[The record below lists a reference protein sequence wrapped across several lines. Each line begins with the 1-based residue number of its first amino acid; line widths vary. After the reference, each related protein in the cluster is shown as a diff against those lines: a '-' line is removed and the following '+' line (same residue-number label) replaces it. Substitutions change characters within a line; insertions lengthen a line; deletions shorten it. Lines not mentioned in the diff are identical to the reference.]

1 LAPCTIFEPQAQ
13 VIPDSLSMI
22 KNYFTVAF
30 RAIVRNKLSAFINI
44 FGLALAMTCAL
55 LITLFIRDELGYDQY
70 NLNAGRM
77 YRVTRNFLSKDGSVN
92 LHLGHVAPPF
102 GPLLKNDF
110 GEFEHVA
117 RTLNNRVTMAYQDNA
132 EVKKSFNE
140 DNFFF
145 AEPEL
150 FKIFSITTTEGD
162 PAKILSEPMSLMMSE
177 KAAAKYFG
185 KENPVGKTLR
195 VNGTFDMVVG
205 GVFKEFPRQA
215 HFHPEIFAS
224 FSTLNDTTIYGR
236 RRLET
241 NWGNNSFATYILASK
256 PLDVKAIEKQFPAFL
271 DRHMLPEDPSE
282 PKASTWTTLFLQK
295 VTDIHLT
302 SHLDSEHEANGNIN
316 NVYMMAVIAVFII
329 LIACF
334 NFVNL
339 STARA
344 SKRAKEVG
352 LRKAVGAL
360 KTQLIGQ
367 YLSESILIACL
378 ALFLAVM
385 FSYLSVGWL
394 NEFTGKSM
402 TLNPAKDFALFGGL
416 ILFTITVGI
425 LAGIYPAFIL
435 SGFKPAIVL
444 KGQQSSG
451 GGKGFLRKA
460 LVVAQFAVSIVLIIA
475 TAITLSQLR
484 YLNNRELGYQKD
496 QVVTLRYY
504 PEVASNYDAF
514 YNEIT
519 KESAIKNAARSSRI
533 PTGRLLD
540 SQGSARVQK
549 GDSLSESGVVLKNIR
564 IDHDFF
570 DTYQIDFASGRD
582 FSKERVNDD
591 SASFILNEAA
601 VAMLGLTNENI
612 VDKEFHYG
620 GVKGKV
626 IGVVKDF
633 HFESLHEPIVPLVF
647 QNGPFFSRL
656 SVKLASAN
664 TQAGIEAIA
673 RVWQEFMPS
682 RPFEY
687 DFLSMQYKNLYE
699 AEQKQS
705 QLFIIFAG
713 LAILIACLGLF
724 GLATFNAAQRVKE
737 IGVRKVLGASV
748 ANILGLLSREIIIL
762 IVISNVIAWPI
773 AWYFM
778 NEWLSGFAYH
788 ITMNIVV
795 YLASA
800 LAAIAV
806 ALVTVSTQTIRAAK
820 SNPANTLRYE

>member
-1 LAPCTIFEPQAQ
+1 ML
-13 VIPDSLSMI
+13 

-55 LITLFIRDELGYDQY
+55 LISLFIQDELAYDRY
-70 NLNAGRM
+70 NENADRM

-110 GEFEHVA
+110 GEFEEVA
-117 RTLNNRVTMAYQDNA
+117 RTLNSRITMAYQDGA
-132 EVKKSFNE
+132 EEKKAFYE

-150 FKIFSITTTEGD
+150 FKIFTIPMVEGD
-162 PAKILSEPMSLMMSE
+162 PAKILAEPLGLLLSE
-177 KAAAKYFG
+177 KTARKYFG
-185 KENPVGKTLR
+185 NENPIGKSLR
-195 VNGTFDMVVG
+195 LNGQYNLVVS
-205 GVFKEFPRQA
+205 GVFKDFPKQS

-241 NWGNNSFATYILASK
+241 NWGNNSFATYVLTTQPI
-256 PLDVKAIEKQFPAFL
+256 DVQAIEKQFPAFL
-271 DRHMLPEDPSE
+271 DRHMLPEDPAE

-295 VTDIHLT
+295 VTDIHLH

-352 LRKAVGAL
+352 LRKVVGAF
-360 KTQLIGQ
+360 KSQLVNQ
-367 YLSESILIACL
+367 YLSESVLIACL
-378 ALFLAVM
+378 ALILALV
-385 FSYLSVGWL
+385 FSLVSIGWL
-394 NEFTGKSM
+394 NMFTGKSIE
-402 TLNPAKDFALFGGL
+402 LNLLTDYKLLLLLVGFA
-416 ILFTITVGI
+416 ITVGL
-425 LAGIYPAFIL
+425 LAGIYPAFVL
-435 SGFKPAIVL
+435 SGFKPALIL
-444 KGQQSSG
+444 KGQQGSLK
-451 GGKGFLRKA
+451 GKGLLRKS
-460 LVVAQFAVSIVLIIA
+460 LVVAQFAVSIILIIA
-475 TAITLSQLR
+475 TAITLSQLKF
-484 YLNNRELGYQKD
+484 LNGRELGYEKE

-504 PEVASNYDAF
+504 PEVASGYEAF
-514 YNEIT
+514 YNELT
-519 KESAIKNAARSSRI
+519 KDAAIKNAGRSSRI

-549 GDSLSESGVVLKNIR
+549 GDSLSESGVVLKNIS
-564 IDHDFF
+564 IDHEFF
-570 DTYQIDFASGRD
+570 DTYQIGFASGRD
-582 FSKERVNDD
+582 FSKARVSDD
-591 SASFILNEAA
+591 SASFILNESA
-601 VAMLGLTNENI
+601 VKMLGLTNENI

-647 QNGPFFSRL
+647 QKGQFFGRL
-656 SVKLASAN
+656 SVKLAGNN
-664 TQAGIEAIA
+664 TQAGIEAIG
-673 RVWQEFMPS
+673 RIWREFMPN

-699 AEQKQS
+699 SEQKQS
-705 QLFIIFAG
+705 QLFIVFAG

-737 IGVRKVLGASV
+737 IGIRKVMGASIPS
-748 ANILGLLSREIIIL
+748 ILGLLSREIVIL
-762 IVISNVIAWPI
+762 IVVSNVIAWPV

-778 NEWLSGFAYH
+778 NEWLKGFAYH
-788 ITMNIVV
+788 IDMNVIV
-795 YLASA
+795 YLLSA
-800 LAAIAV
+800 LGAIAI
-806 ALVTVSTQTIRAAK
+806 ALVTVSTQTYRAAR
-820 SNPANTLRYE
+820 SNPATTLRYE

>member
-1 LAPCTIFEPQAQ
+1 
-13 VIPDSLSMI
+13 MI
-22 KNYFTVAF
+22 RNYLTVAF
-30 RAIVRNKLSAFINI
+30 RAILRNKLSAFINI

-55 LITLFIRDELGYDQY
+55 LLTLFIRDELGYDSY
-70 NLNAGRM
+70 HANADRM

-110 GEFEHVA
+110 GEFEQVA
-117 RTLNNRVTMAYQDNA
+117 RTFNTRVTMAYQENA

-140 DNFFF
+140 DYFFF

-150 FKIFSITTTEGD
+150 FKIFTIPVVEGD
-162 PAKILSEPMSLMMSE
+162 ADKVLTQPFNLMLSEKL
-177 KAAAKYFG
+177 ARKYFG
-185 KENPVGKTLR
+185 GADPVGKTLR
-195 VNGTFDMVVG
+195 INGTLDMVVG
-205 GVFKEFPRQA
+205 GIFKEFPKQS

-236 RRLET
+236 RNLET
-241 NWGNNSFATYILASK
+241 NWGNNSFATYILASH
-256 PLDVKAIEKQFPAFL
+256 PLDIKAIEKQFPAFL
-271 DRHMLPEDPSE
+271 DRHMVPDDPSE
-282 PKASTWTTLFLQK
+282 PKASSWTTLFLQK

-316 NVYMMAVIAVFII
+316 NVYMMAVIAVFIV

-334 NFVNL
+334 NFINL

-352 LRKAVGAL
+352 LRKAVGAF

-367 YLSESILIACL
+367 YLSESVLIACIALIL
-378 ALFLAVM
+378 AIG
-385 FSYLSVGWL
+385 FSLLSIGWL
-394 NEFTGKSM
+394 NEFTGKEM
-402 TLNPAKDFALFGGL
+402 ILNPVKDFALFSGL
-416 ILFTITVGI
+416 IVFTLTVGV
-425 LAGIYPAFIL
+425 LAGIYPAFVL
-435 SGFKPAIVL
+435 SGFKPALVL
-444 KGQQSSG
+444 KGQQSNT
-451 GGKGFLRKA
+451 GGKGLLRKA

-475 TAITLSQLR
+475 TAITLNQLNF
-484 YLNNRELGYQKD
+484 LNNRELGYQKD

-504 PEVASNYDAF
+504 PEVASNYEAF
-514 YNEIT
+514 YNELT
-519 KESAIKNAARSSRI
+519 KDASIINAARSSRI

-570 DTYQIDFASGRD
+570 DTYKIKVAAGRD
-582 FSKERVNDD
+582 FSKERMSDD

-601 VAMLGLTNENI
+601 VAMLGLSNENI
-612 VDKEFHYG
+612 IDKEFHYG
-620 GVKGKV
+620 GIKGKV

-647 QNGPFFSRL
+647 QNGPFFNRI
-656 SVKLASAN
+656 SVKLTGN
-664 TQAGIEAIA
+664 TQNGIESIS
-673 RVWQEFMPS
+673 RVWQEFMPN

-687 DFLSMQYKNLYE
+687 EFLSLQYKNLYE

-748 ANILGLLSREIIIL
+748 PSILGLLSREIVIL
-762 IVISNVIAWPI
+762 IVIANIIAWPI

-778 NEWLSGFAYH
+778 NEWLNGFAYH
-788 ITMNIVV
+788 VSMNVAI
-795 YLASA
+795 YLISA
-800 LAAIAV
+800 LAAIAL
-806 ALVTVSTQTIRAAK
+806 ALVTVSTQTLKAAK
-820 SNPANTLRYE
+820 SNPATTLRYE

>member
-1 LAPCTIFEPQAQ
+1 
-13 VIPDSLSMI
+13 MI
-22 KNYFTVAF
+22 KNYLTVAF

-44 FGLALAMTCAL
+44 FGLALAMSCAL
-55 LITLFIRDELGYDQY
+55 LIFLFIRDEVGYDQY
-70 NLNAGRM
+70 NANADRI

-110 GEFEHVA
+110 KEFEEVA
-117 RTLNNRVTMAYQDNA
+117 RTFNNRVTVAYQENA
-132 EVKKSFNE
+132 EEKKAFYE

-150 FKIFSITTTEGD
+150 FKIFSIPVVEGD
-162 PAKILSEPMSLMMSE
+162 AAKILSEPMGLMLSE
-177 KAAAKYFG
+177 KTAEKYFG
-185 KENPVGKTLR
+185 KENPIGKTLR
-195 VNGTFDMVVG
+195 LNGQFELVVNGI
-205 GVFKEFPRQA
+205 FKDFPRQA
-215 HFHPEIFAS
+215 HFHPEILAAFT
-224 FSTLNDTTIYGR
+224 TLNDTTIYGR

-241 NWGNNSFATYILASK
+241 NWGNNSFGTYILATQ
-256 PLDVKAIEKQFPAFL
+256 PLDVTAIEKQFPAFL
-271 DRHMLPEDPSE
+271 DRHMLPDDPSE

-295 VTDIHLT
+295 VTDIHLH
-302 SHLDSEHEANGNIN
+302 SHLDSEQEANGNIN
-316 NVYMMAVIAVFII
+316 HVYMMAVIAVFIV

-352 LRKAVGAL
+352 LRKVVGAF
-360 KTQLIGQ
+360 KSQLVNQ
-367 YLSESILIACL
+367 YLSESVLIAGL
-378 ALFLAVM
+378 ALLLALA
-385 FSYLSVGWL
+385 FSFISVGWL
-394 NEFTGKSM
+394 NAFTGKSIV
-402 TLNPAKDFALFGGL
+402 LNLIEDYKLLLLLLGFAV
-416 ILFTITVGI
+416 TVGL
-425 LAGIYPAFIL
+425 LAGVYPAFVL
-435 SGFKPAIVL
+435 SGFKPVMIL
-444 KGQQSSG
+444 KGQQGSHK
-451 GGKGFLRKA
+451 GKGLLRKS
-460 LVVAQFAVSIVLIIA
+460 LVVAQFAVSIALIIA
-475 TAITLSQLR
+475 TAITLSQLN
-484 YLNNRELGYQKD
+484 YLNGRALGYEKE
-496 QVVTLRYY
+496 QVVTVRYY
-504 PEVASNYDAF
+504 AEVANNYEAFFNELTKDA
-514 YNEIT
+514 
-519 KESAIKNAARSSRI
+519 SIKNAGRSSRI

-564 IDHDFF
+564 IDHEFF
-570 DTYQIDFASGRD
+570 DTYEIAFASGRD

-591 SASFILNEAA
+591 SLSFILNESA
-601 VAMLGLTNENI
+601 VKMLGLTNEEI

-647 QNGPFFSRL
+647 QNGPFFNRI
-656 SVKLASAN
+656 SVKLASSN
-664 TQAGIEAIA
+664 TQAGIEAIQ
-673 RVWQEFMPS
+673 RVWQEFMPN

-687 DFLSMQYKNLYE
+687 EFLSMQYKDLYDS
-699 AEQKQS
+699 EQQQS

-737 IGVRKVLGASV
+737 IGIRKVLGASV
-748 ANILGLLSREIIIL
+748 PSILGLLSREIVIL
-762 IVISNVIAWPI
+762 IVIANVIAWPV

-788 ITMNIVV
+788 VNMNVAVYIV
-795 YLASA
+795 SA

-806 ALVTVSTQTIRAAK
+806 ALITVSTQTIRAAK
-820 SNPANTLRYE
+820 SNPATTLRYE

>member
-1 LAPCTIFEPQAQ
+1 
-13 VIPDSLSMI
+13 MI
-22 KNYFTVAF
+22 RTYLTVAF

-55 LITLFIRDELGYDQY
+55 LITLFIRDELEYDKY
-70 NLNAGRM
+70 NAHADRM

-110 GEFEHVA
+110 GDFEEVA
-117 RTLNNRVTMAYQDNA
+117 RTLNNRVTMSYQDNA

-150 FKIFSITTTEGD
+150 FKIFTISVAEGD
-162 PAKILSEPMSLMMSE
+162 PAKVLSEPMSLMMSE
-177 KAAAKYFG
+177 KSAKKYFG
-185 KENPVGKTLR
+185 NENPLGKTLR

-205 GVFKEFPRQA
+205 GIFKEFPKQS

-256 PLDVKAIEKQFPAFL
+256 PLDIKAIEKQFPAFL
-271 DRHMLPEDPSE
+271 DRHMKSDDPSE
-282 PKASTWTTLFLQK
+282 PKTSTWTTLFLQK

-302 SHLDSEHEANGNIN
+302 SHLDSELEANGNIN

-352 LRKAVGAL
+352 LRKAVGAF
-360 KTQLIGQ
+360 KAQLIGQ
-367 YLSESILIACL
+367 YLSESILIAGL
-378 ALFLAVM
+378 AFVFAMAFSFL
-385 FSYLSVGWL
+385 SIGWL

-402 TLNPAKDFALFGGL
+402 VLNPVNDFILFGGL
-416 ILFTITVGI
+416 VGFTITVGI
-425 LAGIYPAFIL
+425 LAGIYPAFVL
-435 SGFKPAIVL
+435 SGFKPALVL
-444 KGQQSSG
+444 KGQQTSG

-475 TAITLSQLR
+475 TAITLSQLS

-496 QVVTLRYY
+496 QIITLRYY
-504 PEVASNYDAF
+504 PEVAANYEAFFNELTKDAS
-514 YNEIT
+514 I
-519 KESAIKNAARSSRI
+519 ANAARSSRI

-549 GDSLSESGVVLKNIR
+549 GNSLSESGVVLKNIR

-570 DTYQIDFASGRD
+570 STYQIDFASGRD

-591 SASFILNEAA
+591 SASFILNESA
-601 VAMLGLTNENI
+601 VSMLGLTNENI
-612 VDKEFHYG
+612 IDKEFHYG
-620 GVKGKV
+620 DVKGKV

-656 SVKLASAN
+656 SVKLTGN
-664 TQAGIEAIA
+664 NPQNGIESIA
-673 RVWQEFMPS
+673 RVWQEFMPN

-687 DFLSMQYKNLYE
+687 EFLSMQYKNLYE

-748 ANILGLLSREIIIL
+748 GSILGLLSREIVVL
-762 IVISNVIAWPI
+762 IVIANVIAWPI

-778 NEWLSGFAYH
+778 NEWLSSFAYH
-788 ITMNIVV
+788 ITMNVVV
-795 YLASA
+795 YIVSA

-806 ALVTVSTQTIRAAK
+806 ALITVSTQTIRAAK
-820 SNPANTLRYE
+820 TNPATTLRYE